1 MQSKEKAEKEP
12 KKGKKKLKRWQWL
25 VLIIFWL
32 GVLAPFMTLWVMLNI
47 ADNELPT
54 FEELENPRSNLATVV
69 YSADG
74 QILGKYFTEN
84 RTNAKFEDIPT
95 HLIDLLV
102 ATEDERY
109 YTHAGVDGEALA
121 RVIKGVVTGST
132 SQGGGST
139 ITQQCAKLLFPRPP
153 LDTWELIVRKF
164 KEWILAAR
172 LEKSYT
178 KEEIITMYLNQFDFI
193 HNAVGINSASQVYFN
208 CTPAELS
215 FEQAAMLVGMLKN
228 PSLYNPLRDSTMA
241 IDRRNTV
248 LGQLL
253 KNSNEG
259 NPWISTYITQAEY
272 DSLSALPL
280 GIDYQR
286 VDHQEGPAPYFR
298 EILRLDLKDLLN
310 ETDKEHRTV
319 IYQKLDGEVLERNDT
334 LLEKQAYWYGTETP
348 IDMYDCS
355 LNRSIDVTI
364 DDHHYVIAY
373 ESGENEDGQSYCG
386 SYLEE
391 YKYAKKNGDPYDI
404 YRDGLKVFTTI
415 DSRMQAHAEYAVEKH
430 LGGELQWDFFKN
442 NDKYWKNAP
451 FSNDLDI
458 EEIDTIVTRAL
469 YRSDRGK
476 IMLGELCGYCNRPAA
491 FISKVAVDGKD
502 HWHCEYCQYDFP
514 VMTEEEMMA
523 NFNTPTRMSVFAWKH
538 PDDHVEGEPM
548 WYEKD
553 TIMTPRDSVFY
564 YKSFLLSGLMSIDP
578 HTGFVKAWVGGP
590 NFKHFKF
597 DHVQQSRRQVGSTFK
612 PFVYAAALKDG
623 VSPCEEIVNVQWCFD
638 VPDGNRT
645 KQWCPKN
652 SDGNYD
658 GLPTSLKYGMANSM
672 NSITAALLKNYS
684 SPQAVISLAESMG
697 IGKGRLDPVPS
708 ICLGVFDLSVFEMC
722 AANAT
727 FANKGMYT
735 EPIIITRIEDKNGNV
750 IADFYPEP
758 TEAMSEEVAYQMLEI
773 MKGVTEGAQ
782 DRNHPKAIG
791 TGVRLRWGAR
801 PYGQVKY
808 PVAGKTGTTQNNSDG
823 WFVGITPDLVT
834 VVWTGAEDRSCRF
847 ATTSLG
853 QGANQALPIF
863 GYFMKGVWEDPN
875 LDVSTGDFEAPA
887 GYIPIKQVC
896 NEFWDTSLP
905 AEETQMWGSEDE
917 WD

>member
-1 MQSKEKAEKEP
+1 MESKEKETP
-12 KKGKKKLKRWQWL
+12 KKKKLKRWQWI
-25 VLIIFWL
+25 VLIIFWA
-32 GVLAPFMTLWVMLNI
+32 GVVTPFCGLWVMLNI
-47 ADNELPT
+47 ADNDLPT
-54 FEELENPRSNLATVV
+54 FEELENPRSNLATVI

-74 QILGKYFTEN
+74 QELGKYFSEN
-84 RTNAKFEDIPT
+84 RTNAKFEDLPP

-121 RVIKGVVTGST
+121 RVVKGIVLGTT

-208 CTPAELS
+208 CKPSELR

-228 PSLYNPLRDSTMA
+228 PSLFNPLRDSTMA
-241 IDRRNTV
+241 ITRRNTV
-248 LGQLL
+248 LNQLL
-253 KNSNEG
+253 KNSQEG
-259 NPWISTYITQAEY
+259 NPWITQTITQEQC
-272 DSLSALPL
+272 DSLKALPL

-298 EILRLDLKDLLN
+298 EILRMELKELLN
-310 ETDKEHRTV
+310 ETDVEHRIT
-319 IYQKLDGEVLERNDT
+319 IYFRENGEVLERNDS
-334 LLEKQAYWYGTETP
+334 LLEHQAYWYGTETP
-348 IDMYDCS
+348 IDLYDCS
-355 LNRSIDVTI
+355 LNRIIDVTI
-364 DDHHYVIAY
+364 NDHHYVVRY
-373 ESGENEDGQSYCG
+373 ESDESHCA

-391 YKYAKKNGDPYDI
+391 YKYAKENGDPYDI
-404 YRDGLKVFTTI
+404 YRDGLKIFTTI
-415 DSRMQAHAEYAVEKH
+415 DSRMQAHAEWAVEKH
-430 LGGELQWDFFKN
+430 LGGELQWDFFEN
-442 NDKYWKNAP
+442 NEKYWKNAP
-451 FSNDLDI
+451 FSNDLTT
-458 EEIDTIVTRAL
+458 EKVDTIVLNAL
-469 YRSDRGK
+469 LRSDRGK
-476 IMLGELCGYCNRPAA
+476 IMQGELCGYCNRPAS
-491 FISKVAVDGKD
+491 FISKINVEGKD
-502 HWHCEYCQYDFP
+502 HWHCDYCQYDYP
-514 VMTEEEMMA
+514 VKSWEEMMEA
-523 NFNTPTRMSVFAWKH
+523 FNKPTKMKVFAWKK
-538 PDDHVEGEPM
+538 PEDQKDGEPF
-548 WYEKD
+548 WTEID
-553 TIMTPRDSVFY
+553 TIMSPRDSVFY
-564 YKSFLLSGLMSIDP
+564 YKSFLLSGLMSMDP
-578 HTGFVKAWVGGP
+578 HTGYVKAWVGGP

-597 DHVQQSRRQVGSTFK
+597 DHVKQARRQVGSTFK

-638 VPDGNRT
+638 VPDGPKRT

-684 SPQAVISLAESMG
+684 SPQAVIDLAMLMG
-697 IGKGRLDPVPS
+697 IPEGRLDPVPAL
-708 ICLGVFDLSVFEMC
+708 CLGVFDLSVFEMT

-727 FANKGMYT
+727 FANKGMYI

-758 TEAMSEEVAYQMLEI
+758 KEAMSEDVAYSMLEI
-773 MKGVTEGAQ
+773 MQGVTAGAQ
-782 DRNHPKAIG
+782 DRHHPKAIG
-791 TGVRLRWGAR
+791 TGVRLRWGSR

-823 WFVGITPDLVT
+823 WFVGLTPDLVT

-853 QGANQALPIF
+853 QGANQALPIW
-863 GYFMKGVWEDPN
+863 GYYMKKVWDDPR
-875 LDVSTGDFEAPA
+875 LDIATGDFEAPLD
-887 GYIPIKQVC
+887 YQSIQQLC
-896 NEFWDTSLP
+896 NEFWDANMP
-905 AEETQMWGSEDE
+905 AEETPWGSEID
-917 WD
+917 